1 MAFQPPVNR
10 EREGMWLE
18 EGGGGKSFVF
28 IPPSAGSREVQS
40 ILNGVRKGLL

>member
-18 EGGGGKSFVF
+18 ERGGKRFVF